1 MDIHRILE
9 ELRRERESIE
19 EVILLLE
26 RMEAGTTR
34 RRGRPTQWL
43 QQARDAASDG
53 ETAPEAKRKRTVSAE
68 SRRRMAEGQR
78 RRREREKE
86 EINRS

>member
-9 ELRRERESIE
+9 ELRRERETIE

-34 RRGRPTQWL
+34 RRGRPPHWL
-43 QQARDAASDG
+43 QQARNAAFDAEA
-53 ETAPEAKRKRTVSAE
+53 APEAKRRRAVSAE

-86 EINRS
+86 EISRS